1 MGQAYQPPSCAG
13 RGGTIAIQGGMPL
26 YFAYGSNMDVKA
38 MAERCPRSK
47 PLGSA
52 RLARHRFFIMDNG
65 WASVCADPRREVHGV
80 LWDLALADVRVLD
93 KYEEIHSGLY
103 QKIIQPV
110 LRGGGASARAL
121 VYVGGSL
128 KPGVAQPG
136 YMEELVAAANQWDFP
151 ETYLRELKGFVPA
164 SKRTAPT
171 PAPTAPD
178 RSAQSAQGVKV
189 RPRFATPL
197 DKGRS

>member
-1 MGQAYQPPSCAG
+1 
-13 RGGTIAIQGGMPL
+13 MPL

-47 PLGSA
+47 ALGPA
-52 RLARHRFFIMDNG
+52 RLARHRFFIMDSG
-65 WASVCADPRREVHGV
+65 WASVCADPRHNVHGV

-93 KYEEIHSGLY
+93 HYEEIGSGLY
-103 QKIIQPV
+103 KKIMQPV

-128 KPGVAQPG
+128 KSGVPQPG
-136 YMEELVAAANQWDFP
+136 YMEQVIAAVQDWSLPVN
-151 ETYLRELKGFVPA
+151 YLRELQSFVPA
-164 SKRTAPT
+164 SKRAG
-171 PAPTAPD
+171 PAPAWTAPD
-178 RSAQSAQGVKV
+178 GSTQSAQGVKV